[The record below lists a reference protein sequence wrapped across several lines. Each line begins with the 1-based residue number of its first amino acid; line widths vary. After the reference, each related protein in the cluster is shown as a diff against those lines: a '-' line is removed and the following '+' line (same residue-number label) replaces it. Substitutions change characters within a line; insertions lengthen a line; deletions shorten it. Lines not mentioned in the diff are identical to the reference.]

1 MRRARRRKRTL
12 IWTGVIFALLLV
24 GASVSALW
32 LQGRELLAPP
42 WLRDR
47 IEAQLGQA
55 VPDVDISFGE
65 VVVVIDDDWRP
76 RFSVRDVHL
85 ADAQGAEIVSF
96 SDVSGALSL
105 SALMERRLSLG
116 TLFVN
121 GVFVTLHRSPDG
133 PLSLSTTA
141 NAEVVSMQAPTL
153 VELVSELDK
162 LLLRPVLRDLSLF
175 EMRAI
180 TLRYEDAR
188 ADRAWTV
195 DGGTMRLRR
204 AGDAL
209 GINVDLAVLGGGADV
224 ATLSADYT
232 GTIGAAQ
239 ASFGLALENIDAGD
253 VASQGAAVSWLSV
266 LQAPISA
273 TLRGSTQEDGALAP
287 LNVALQI
294 GAGVIQPTPQAQ
306 PIPIDGARSY
316 FSYLPQEQ
324 MLRFDAFGIDSKWG
338 RGSLEGQAVLESVEN
353 GRIGSL
359 VGQFRLSEL
368 LVNPAGF
375 YDAPVRIEATEL
387 DFRLKLAPFSLTLG
401 RLDIRDQG
409 NNLSARGELSAGE
422 QGWDVSVDAN
432 LDALSSE
439 RLLTL
444 WPEAVVPK
452 TRNWISENIK
462 TAHISDAVASLR
474 ITQGGAPET
483 YLGFDFHD
491 ADFTFIDEMPPITG
505 GTGHASLFKNRFAI
519 AIDEGAVTA
528 PQGGRVEVA
537 GSSFIVPDV
546 KAKPDPPGV
555 VRLNGQSSVT
565 AALSLLDQPPLEVMQ
580 KADVPVDVADGQLDF
595 AGTLSLP
602 LKKGTKVDDVEFDV
616 SGVVTQARSDRL
628 LKDRRL
634 AADTLGLTASEAG
647 IEVAGRGTIDD
658 VPVDVVWSQA
668 IGTPDQPTP
677 GRVEGRARIDRAAL
691 ETFGIDLPG
700 DMVRGSGTA
709 DIAIDLLK
717 GTPPQFSL
725 TSDLVG
731 LDMALPP
738 LGWSKPASTAGT
750 LAVDM
755 TLGEAPKVD
764 RILLEAPGLFAEGD
778 VTLTPQQ
785 QLERMRL
792 REVRLG
798 NWLNAPV
805 DIVGR
810 GADLPPG
817 IVLRGGTVDLRRADL
832 PSGLEPRANS
842 GPLTV
847 TLDRLTVSD
856 TIAITDMRGAFQ
868 TSGGLAGNFD
878 GQINGAA
885 RVVGQVSPQNGRPA
899 LQLSAQDAGR
909 ALAASGLVQQVRG
922 GALQLSLVPVGTGGA
937 FDGKL
942 SVQNITVRD
951 APTMAALLN
960 SISIVGLINELN
972 GDGIYFS
979 DVNADFRLAP
989 SQITVREASATGASI
1004 GLSMDGVFEPASG
1017 RLNMEGVISPVYM
1030 LNAIGSVLTRPGE
1043 GLFGFNY
1050 SITGTAQSPEVF
1062 VNPLTALAPGMLR
1075 NLFRGSRAKA
1085 PLEAGEPVPVP
1096 EPRRTPVVTRGEDR

>member
-1 MRRARRRKRTL
+1 M
-12 IWTGVIFALLLV
+12 WTGVIFALLLV
-24 GASVSALW
+24 GASFSAVW

-47 IEAQLGQA
+47 IQAQLGQA
-55 VPDVDISFGE
+55 IPDVEVAFGD
-65 VVVVIDDDWRP
+65 VVVVVDEDWRP

-85 ADAQGAEIVSF
+85 ANAQGDEIVGF
-96 SDVSGALSL
+96 SDVSGGLSIPALL
-105 SALMERRLSLG
+105 DWRFSLG
-116 TLFVN
+116 NLQVN
-121 GVFVTLHRSPDG
+121 GVFVTLRRSPEG
-133 PLSLSTTA
+133 ALSLSTSADTR
-141 NAEVVSMQAPTL
+141 VVSQQAPTL
-153 VELVSELDK
+153 VQLVTELDE

-195 DGGTMRLRR
+195 DGGMMQLRR
-204 AGDAL
+204 NADAL
-209 GINVDLAVLGGGADV
+209 EINVDLAVLGGGADV
-224 ATLSADYT
+224 ATLAADYA
-232 GTIGAAQ
+232 GTIGAAA
-239 ASFGLALENIDAGD
+239 ASFGLSLENIDAGD
-253 VASQGAAVSWLSV
+253 VASQGAAVSWLGV
-266 LQAPISA
+266 LDAPISA
-273 TLRGSTQEDGALAP
+273 TLRGTTRDDGGLDP

-294 GAGVIQPTPQAQ
+294 GAGVIQPTPEAQ
-306 PIPIDGARSY
+306 PIPIDGASSY
-316 FSYLPQEQ
+316 FTYLPQEQ
-324 MLRFDAFGIDSKWG
+324 TLRFDAFAIDSKWG
-338 RGSLEGQAVLESVEN
+338 QGSLEGQAVLESVEN

-368 LVNPAGF
+368 RVNPAGL
-375 YDAPVRIEATEL
+375 YDAPVQIEATEL

-401 RLDIRDQG
+401 RLDVRDQG
-409 NNLSARGELSAGE
+409 NNLSARGELTAGQ
-422 QGWDVSVDAN
+422 QGWNVSVDAN

-439 RLLTL
+439 RLLAL
-444 WPEAVVPK
+444 WPEALVPK

-462 TAHISDAVASLR
+462 AGHISDAAASLR

-491 ADFTFIDEMPPITG
+491 ADFTFIKEMPPISG
-505 GTGHASLFKNRFAI
+505 GRGHASLFKNRFAI

-555 VRLNGQSSVT
+555 VRLSGQSSVT
-565 AALSLLDQPPLEVMQ
+565 AALSLLDQPPLQVMQ

-602 LKKGTKVDDVEFDV
+602 LKKGTKVDDVTFDV
-616 SGVVTQARSDRL
+616 TGNVMQAHSDTL
-628 LKDRRL
+628 LKDRTL
-634 AADTLGLTASEAG
+634 AAATLALTASETE
-647 IEVAGRGTIDD
+647 IEVAGSGTIDD
-658 VPVDVVWSQA
+658 VPLDIVWTQA
-668 IGTPDQPTP
+668 IGAPDQPTP
-677 GRVEGRARIDRAAL
+677 GRVTGRVQIDRAAL
-691 ETFGIDLPG
+691 EAFGIALPE
-700 DMVRGSGTA
+700 DMVRGRGEA
-709 DIAIDLLK
+709 DIALDLLK

-731 LDMALPP
+731 LDMALTP
-738 LGWSKPASTAGT
+738 LGWSKRASVTGT

-755 TLGEAPKVD
+755 TLGENAKVD
-764 RILLEAPGLFAEGD
+764 RILLDAPGLYAVGD
-778 VTLTPQQ
+778 ITLTPQQ

-792 REVRLG
+792 SEVRLG

-832 PSGLEPRANS
+832 PSGAQPDGNS

-847 TLDRLTVSD
+847 ALDRLTVSD

-885 RVVGQVSPQNGRPA
+885 RVVGKVSPQNGRPS
-899 LQLSAQDAGR
+899 LQLSAENAGR
-909 ALAASGLVQQVRG
+909 ALAASGLVKQVRG

-942 SVQNITVRD
+942 NVQNITVRD

-960 SISIVGLINELN
+960 SISIVGLINQLN

-979 DVNADFRLAP
+979 DVSADFRLAP
-989 SQITVREASATGASI
+989 SRITLRQASATGASI
-1004 GLSMDGVFEPASG
+1004 GLSMDGVFYPASG
-1017 RLNMEGVISPVYM
+1017 QIDMEGVISPVYM
-1030 LNAIGSVLTRPGE
+1030 LNAIGSVLSRPGE

-1050 SITGTAQSPEVF
+1050 SITGTAQSPDVF
-1062 VNPLTALAPGMLR
+1062 VNPLTALAPGILR

-1096 EPRRTPVVTRGEDR
+1096 EPRRIPVVTRGEDR